1 MRMQLWR
8 CGRKSQVIVG
18 GMDDG
23 RCRWCMAQRYT
34 NDTTIKQSDGK
45 MTMAGE
51 GVKRAV
57 RAGGIAK
64 KFIRK
69 IIRLNKI
76 VGGGREPW

>member
-1 MRMQLWR
+1 
-8 CGRKSQVIVG
+8 
-18 GMDDG
+18 
-23 RCRWCMAQRYT
+23 
-34 NDTTIKQSDGK
+34 

-76 VGGGREPW
+76 VGGGRTMVRRQRRKGGDGGKWVARQLILT